1 MPGMIALQS
10 EYAGLGQ
17 RFGVAMLPLPVDTPR
32 LFAFNAG
39 LADRLGTDLAA
50 RSSAELA
57 QLFSGNRL
65 PEGTRPV
72 AMAYAGHQFGNFV
85 PQLGDGRA
93 VLLGELRDDEGR
105 LHDVHLKGAG
115 ATPFSRGGD
124 GRSALGPV
132 IREYLVSEA
141 MHALGV
147 PTTRALAAIATG
159 EVVHRETPRPGGI
172 LARVARSHVRVGTF
186 QYFAAR
192 RDLESLERLV
202 DHVVERLYPEAAGA
216 DRPVEAML
224 TAVVETQARLVARW
238 LALGFVHGVMNTDNM
253 SIAGETIDYGPCAF
267 MEAFDPTAV
276 WSSIDRRGRYAYS
289 NQPPI
294 AQWNLARLA
303 ETLLPLIDPE
313 DERAAIDRATELLQR
328 FAPAFETAWLDGM
341 RAKIGLTA
349 SGADDAA
356 LIQALLD
363 AMQSAEADF
372 TLTFRHLAD
381 LVEESGDADDFRAAM
396 KRPDALDGWLP
407 QWRARLASEGRDPA
421 AVAAHLRA
429 TNPALIPRNH
439 LVEAAIRA
447 AEDEHDF
454 SVFERLRDAW
464 RRPYAPAAD
473 STDLMRPAAAD
484 ERVTVTFCGT

>member
-1 MPGMIALQS
+1 MIALQS
-10 EYAGLGQ
+10 QYAGLGE
-17 RFGVAMLPLPVDTPR
+17 RFGTAMRPLPVESPR
-32 LFAFNAG
+32 LIAFNAE
-39 LADRLGTDLAA
+39 LADRIGLKLADPA
-50 RSSAELA
+50 DAELA
-57 QLFSGNRL
+57 ALFSGNRL
-65 PEGTRPV
+65 PEDVRPV

-93 VLLGELRDDEGR
+93 VLLGELRDGEGR

-147 PTTRALAAIATG
+147 PTTRALAAVTTG
-159 EVVHRETPRPGGI
+159 EFVHREEPRPGGI

-192 RDLESLERLV
+192 GDLDSLKRLV
-202 DHVVERLYPEAAGA
+202 DHVIERLYPEAAKA

-224 TAVVETQARLVARW
+224 TAVVEAQARLVARW
-238 LALGFVHGVMNTDNM
+238 LSLGFVHGVMNTDNM

-267 MEAFDPTAV
+267 MEAFDPMAV

-303 ETLLPLIDPE
+303 ETLLPLIDPDNE
-313 DERAAIDRATELLQR
+313 SAAIERATELLQG
-328 FAPAFETAWLDGM
+328 FAAAFESAWLDGM
-341 RAKIGLTA
+341 RAKLGLTRP
-349 SGADDAA
+349 GADDGA

-363 AMQSAEADF
+363 AMQAAEADF

-381 LVEESGDADDFRAAM
+381 VVEDAGGGEDFEAAM
-396 KRPDALDGWLP
+396 KRPHALDDWLP
-407 QWRARLASEGRDPA
+407 RWRARLASESADPEE
-421 AVAAHLRA
+421 VAERLRA
-429 TNPALIPRNH
+429 TNPAVIPRNH

-447 AEDEHDF
+447 AEDEDDF
-454 SVFERLRDAW
+454 SVFERLHRAW
-464 RRPYAPAAD
+464 RRPFAPAPENA
-473 STDLMRPAAAD
+473 DLMRPAQAK